1 MNLSHTVLRAPI
13 TVGDHI
19 TFKLFGL
26 TFNGD
31 TLWTTGGAAF
41 IILALGFYMRVT
53 ISDGVPSKLQLVFE
67 TVVDAVNKQV
77 EESMGIKV
85 APFVVPLAVTLFL
98 FILTANWLAVIPSGH
113 NPEYLPAPTSD
124 VNLTYA
130 LALFVIVLVHI
141 TGLRKR
147 GIKGYVSHYF
157 QPFPF
162 FLPINLIEELAKP
175 LTLAL
180 RLFGNIF
187 AGGIMVLLI
196 SRLPFYAVPFGDV
209 AWKSFDMFI
218 GLIQAFIFS
227 LLTVLYFGAATA
239 NADHG
244 SDKHGSDKHTDSHS
258 DTKADPIPV
267 GHGA

>member
-1 MNLSHTVLRAPI
+1 MNLATHAVLQAPI

-31 TLWTTGGAAF
+31 TLWTSGGAAA
-41 IILALGFYMRVT
+41 IILILGFYMRATV
-53 ISDGVPSKLQLVFE
+53 SDGVPSKLQLFFE
-67 TVVDAVNKQV
+67 SVVDAVNSQV
-77 EESMGIKV
+77 EDSMGIKT

-113 NPEYLPAPTSD
+113 HPEYLPAPTAD

-130 LALFVIVLVHI
+130 LALFVIGLVHI

-147 GIKGYVSHYF
+147 GIRGYFSHYL

-162 FLPINLIEELAKP
+162 FLPINVIEEVAKP

-180 RLFGNIF
+180 RLFGNLF

-196 SRLPFYAVPFGDV
+196 SRLPIYAVPFGDV
-209 AWKSFDMFI
+209 IWKLFDMFI
-218 GLIQAFIFS
+218 GLIQAFIFA
-227 LLTVLYFGAATA
+227 LLTILYFGAATA
-239 NADHG
+239 VSEGHGTGEHADP
-244 SDKHGSDKHTDSHS
+244 HT
-258 DTKADPIPV
+258 DPIPV
-267 GHGA
+267 GLGV

>member
-1 MNLSHTVLRAPI
+1 MNLVASRAVLQSPI

-31 TLWTTGGAAF
+31 TLWCSGGAAL
-41 IILALGFYMRVT
+41 IILGLGFYLRAT

-67 TVVDAVNKQV
+67 SVVDAVNKQV
-77 EESMGIKV
+77 EESMGIQV

-113 NPEYLPAPTSD
+113 HPEYLPAATAD

-130 LALFVIVLVHI
+130 LALFVIGLVHI
-141 TGLRKR
+141 TGIRKR
-147 GIKGYVSHYF
+147 GIKGYFAHYL

-162 FLPINLIEELAKP
+162 FLPINVIEEVAKP

-180 RLFGNIF
+180 RLFGNLF

-196 SRLPFYAVPFGDV
+196 SRLPVYAVPFGDV
-209 AWKSFDMFI
+209 IWKLFDMFI

-239 NADHG
+239 GAEDHG
-244 SDKHGSDKHTDSHS
+244 TGHHADPAT
-258 DTKADPIPV
+258 DPIPV
-267 GHGA
+267 GLGV